1 MPLGLHAQQFDI
13 TLVLIGLPGHTHTGS
28 VLPLLAFRRL
38 LVEHGLDVGA
48 ESAVGPV
55 GAAAV
60 QLLCARELLLSVVL
74 GGPAAAALAAQNV
87 GEIHRQ
93 DSTEQNDIHQHL
105 KISKHLGT
113 SSSWKF

>member
-1 MPLGLHAQQFDI
+1 MPTGIHAQQFDI

-28 VLPLLAFRRL
+28 VLPLLAFRRI
-38 LVEHGLDVGA
+38 LVKHRLDVGA
-48 ESAVGPV
+48 DAAVRPV

-74 GGPAAAALAAQNV
+74 GGPAATALAAQDV

-105 KISKHLGT
+105 KI
-113 SSSWKF
+113 

>member
-1 MPLGLHAQQFDI
+1 MR
-13 TLVLIGLPGHTHTGS
+13 TGS

-38 LVEHGLDVGA
+38 LVKHGLDVGA
-48 ESAVGPV
+48 ETAVGPV

-74 GGPAAAALAAQNV
+74 GGPAAAAALAAQDV

-105 KISKHLGT
+105 KISTYLST
-113 SSSWKF
+113 SFS

>member
-1 MPLGLHAQQFDI
+1 MPTGIHAQQFDI

-28 VLPLLAFRRL
+28 VLPLLAFRWI
-38 LVEHGLDVGA
+38 LVKHGLDVGA
-48 ESAVGPV
+48 EAAVGPV
-55 GAAAV
+55 GAAAAV

-74 GGPAAAALAAQNV
+74 GGPAAAALAAQDV

-105 KISKHLGT
+105 KVSTHLST
-113 SSSWKF
+113 SFS